1 MASKNPVIYQTMR
14 SVSNPIGDGRHNR
27 SNTASPLTKNIIPA
41 GFVFAIN
48 EDGSIEDR
56 SKPVE
61 TCPANRKGIDA
72 LRQQLMSVATA
83 PLQVV
88 EPEVETVESI
98 VAERPDVAID
108 VLKRL
113 GVTPAALRQLLSGS
127 ASPSTEA
134 QP

>member
-27 SNTASPLTKNIIPA
+27 SNTASPLVKNVIPA

-61 TCPANRKGIDA
+61 TCPANRKGVDS

-83 PLQVV
+83 PLQIV
-88 EPEVETVESI
+88 EPEVETIDSI
-98 VAERPDVAID
+98 VAERPDVAVD

-113 GVTPAALRQLLSGS
+113 GVTPEKLRALLSAGVS
-127 ASPSTEA
+127 GEAA